1 MKMMIGDEPITEGS
15 VWLNGYSCRSEL
27 DKVRSSLGYCPQFDA
42 HFDCMTG
49 REHLKFYGSVKG
61 IMNLDEVVDN
71 TLDSVELSPKDAR
84 RLSKNYSGGMKRRLS
99 FAIAILA
106 QPAVIL
112 LDEPST
118 GMDALAKRRMW
129 GVIGSVAREGGKTI
143 VLTTHSMEEA
153 EALCSR
159 VTIMVDGSMTCL
171 GSTQRLKD
179 RYGDG
184 YQVNV
189 KIKVAGVEDE
199 DYQVALEQAENFF
212 SAAHVRKNLEGVK
225 SFIDA
230 VAGKAD
236 SNMARMVDFEGSD
249 ASAEG
254 MQLAASC
261 GTSGECTLNEV
272 AVFVSQEVRVERF
285 LAGVE
290 KIFPNSEV
298 TERNGSSIRFQVLK
312 SVVGS
317 VADVFDGMVGLND
330 ACGIVDDYTVSQT
343 TLEDIFRVFAQ
354 LR

>member
-1 MKMMIGDEPITEGS
+1 
-15 VWLNGYSCRSEL
+15 
-27 DKVRSSLGYCPQFDA
+27 
-42 HFDCMTG
+42 
-49 REHLKFYGSVKG
+49 
-61 IMNLDEVVDN
+61 
-71 TLDSVELSPKDAR
+71 
-84 RLSKNYSGGMKRRLS
+84 
-99 FAIAILA
+99 
-106 QPAVIL
+106 
-112 LDEPST
+112 
-118 GMDALAKRRMW
+118 
-129 GVIGSVAREGGKTI
+129 
-143 VLTTHSMEEA
+143 
-153 EALCSR
+153 
-159 VTIMVDGSMTCL
+159 MTCL

-290 KIFPNSEV
+290 KIFPNS
-298 TERNGSSIRFQVLK
+298 
-312 SVVGS
+312 
-317 VADVFDGMVGLND
+317 
-330 ACGIVDDYTVSQT
+330 
-343 TLEDIFRVFAQ
+343 
-354 LR
+354 